1 MKKEAKNW
9 RFGLFIVFFNK
20 GNRYAIRY
28 TMKSPAYA
36 RSILSGIFLSFFP
49 LFASA
54 QDHSGMQLSSL
65 FGILEL
71 PFLLVCVYFSFMV
84 ARSLKGGAFG
94 RGMQFL
100 AWGFVIMAVGHLH
113 MQAKHFF
120 GFDLFTEILGYQGG
134 TVLWFVALIATWS
147 LSAYGFREI
156 YRASKK

>member
-1 MKKEAKNW
+1 MKFPVYA
-9 RFGLFIVFFNK
+9 RGILFGLV
-20 GNRYAIRY
+20 
-28 TMKSPAYA
+28 
-36 RSILSGIFLSFFP
+36 LLFFP
-49 LFASA
+49 LFALA
-54 QDHSGMQLSSL
+54 QDHTGMQLSSL

-71 PFLLVCVYFSFMV
+71 PFLLVCVYFSFRV
-84 ARSLKGGAFG
+84 ASSLKGGTFG

-120 GFDLFTEILGYQGG
+120 GFDLFTETLGQQAG

-156 YRASKK
+156 YRASKQ